1 MFKKFHLITIVVAF
15 CCVVV
20 FLGCPSGSGGG
31 GGGGGTLH
39 TYADASPEMTA
50 LGNGLAAAAGS
61 TNPSSSAYYTYSN
74 PIFTYYFNNYVSNG
88 ITLNGNLAINMSS
101 PETEIGT
108 INCSGGTVSQVIY
121 NVSISGAVYS
131 GTYTIKFTDNTS
143 WIYDFGTNTFTGI

>member
-31 GGGGGTLH
+31 GGGGTLH

-50 LGNGLAAAAGS
+50 LFSGLADAAVHTSGS
-61 TNPSSSAYYTYSN
+61 AYITTSSSVSTYHFS
-74 PIFTYYFNNYVSNG
+74 NYVYNG
-88 ITLNGNLAINMSS
+88 ITLNGSLTLDTTSF

-108 INCSGGTVSQVIY
+108 INCTGGTVSQIIY
-121 NVSISGAVYS
+121 NIYISSSSVVT
-131 GTYTIKFTDNTS
+131 GTYTIKFNDGTS
-143 WIYDFGTNTFTGI
+143 WSYDYGTGTFTGI